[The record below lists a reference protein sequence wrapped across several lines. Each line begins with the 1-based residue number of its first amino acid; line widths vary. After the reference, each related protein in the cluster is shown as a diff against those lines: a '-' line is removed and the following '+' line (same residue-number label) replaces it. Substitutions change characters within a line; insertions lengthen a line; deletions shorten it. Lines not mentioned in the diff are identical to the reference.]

1 MATEQISLIAAG
13 IRPKRQ
19 LHPALDGLRRIAKH
33 PLGAVFG
40 SLILLLIMVAVL
52 APVLAPYDP
61 IATSRAKLLPPS
73 AEFPFGTDNIGRDQL
88 SRIIWGSRISLY
100 VGIMAVSIG
109 TLGGTL
115 LGLVSGFLGGKV
127 DLIAQRAV
135 DGMLAI
141 PGIVLAMGIVSV
153 LGANTTN
160 ALLAIALVTIPS
172 SSRVVRGAVLSVK
185 QNVYIE
191 AAQALGAHPLRIML
205 RHVLPN
211 IGAPIL
217 ILASS
222 ALGGAILIES
232 GLSFL
237 GLGTQPPNPSWGLML
252 STTGRQFMESAV
264 WLAIFPGLAISI
276 TVLSFNMLGDTI
288 RDVFDPRLRG
298 SR

>member
-1 MATEQISLIAAG
+1 MASIAQPVSVGARVRSARG
-13 IRPKRQ
+13 PFFDALVRIVR
-19 LHPALDGLRRIAKH
+19 HPM
-33 PLGAVFG
+33 GATFG
-40 SLILLLIMVAVL
+40 SIVLALIVVAML
-52 APVLAPYDP
+52 APVIAPYDP

-73 AEFPFGTDNIGRDQL
+73 STFLFGTDEIGRDVF
-88 SRIIWGSRISLY
+88 SRVVWGSRISLY
-100 VGIMAVSIG
+100 VGLIAVCVGTFGGVVVGLSTGYIG
-109 TLGGTL
+109 GW
-115 LGLVSGFLGGKV
+115 F

-160 ALLAIALVTIPS
+160 AVLAIALVTIPS
-172 SSRVVRGAVLSVK
+172 SSRVVRGAVLAVK
-185 QNVYIE
+185 QNVYID
-191 AAQALGAHPLRIML
+191 AAASLGAHPARIMM
-205 RHVLPN
+205 RHVFPN
-211 IGAPIL
+211 VIAPIL

-222 ALGGAILIES
+222 SLGGAILVEA

-252 STTGRQFMESAV
+252 SGAGRQFMESAP

-276 TVLSFNMLGDTI
+276 TVMSFNMLGDTI

-298 SR
+298 TR